1 MGRVDMTPMGPPD
14 ILTDWTATPVWW
26 AVMIVATA
34 AYLVGIARCGR
45 AGGAWPWSRTAA
57 WSGAMALLVVTLN
70 SSAATF
76 AHHLFWMHMI
86 THLLLIMV
94 IPLLLVLAQPV
105 RLAMESS
112 GPVGAGRVRTVMT
125 HRVTRFV
132 TSPAFS
138 VPVYAAVLVGTHLT
152 GFQQAMSEHGW
163 IHTSETVVYIV
174 SGYLLLLPT
183 IGGEFSG
190 HDLSHPVRFVTLLIA
205 MGPDTLVGIVLMLTD
220 RPLAPAYGESR
231 LGWGP
236 DALADQNIAGAIM
249 WFGGDGLMMLLLVL
263 VAGQWIRAETHR
275 KPGEARRVSWLDRAR
290 QEATLATGS
299 QGDATGDSYDI
310 DGDDAALAAYNAR
323 LAALHAAEGAS
334 RTRR

>member
-1 MGRVDMTPMGPPD
+1 MTRPD
-14 ILTDWTATPVWW
+14 LLTDWTSTPVWW
-26 AVMIVATA
+26 AVMVVATA
-34 AYLVGIARCGR
+34 AYLLGVQRSRR
-45 AGGAWPWSRTAA
+45 AGVVWPWARTAA
-57 WSGAMALLVVTLN
+57 WVGAMALLVVTLN
-70 SSAATF
+70 SSAAAF

-94 IPLLLVLAQPV
+94 IPLLLVSAQPV

-112 GPVGAGRVRTVMT
+112 GPVGAGRVRAVMT
-125 HRVTRFV
+125 HRITRFF

-152 GFQQAMSEHGW
+152 GFQQAMSEHMW
-163 IHTSETVVYIV
+163 IHDGEMVLYLV

-275 KPGEARRVSWLDRAR
+275 TPGEARRVSWLDRAR
-290 QEATLATGS
+290 QEATLATAAD
-299 QGDATGDSYDI
+299 GDSTGDTYDI

-323 LAALHAAEGAS
+323 LAALHAAESSPRA
-334 RTRR
+334 RR